1 MYGKYNKQEV
11 LDVVVEAGAPT
22 EATQTLWSACVY
34 TKVMRMNTMHTYK
47 STRPPLEAA
56 SPLNSWC

>member
-22 EATQTLWSACVY
+22 EATQTL
-34 TKVMRMNTMHTYK
+34 
-47 STRPPLEAA
+47 
-56 SPLNSWC
+56 